1 MQTQQ
6 GHPATPR
13 GALQLGQRAR
23 PPYPQ
28 GPGTSPSREAAPGED
43 AVLAEGNSQRGL
55 GLEPGKRGPLTGAPL
70 TPPPPASG
78 LRPSE
83 AAPRLDEWG
92 PRRGHGRM
100 CSHCCSE

>member
-70 TPPPPASG
+70 TPPPPASC
-78 LRPSE
+78 LRPSA

-92 PRRGHGRM
+92 PLR
-100 CSHCCSE
+100 